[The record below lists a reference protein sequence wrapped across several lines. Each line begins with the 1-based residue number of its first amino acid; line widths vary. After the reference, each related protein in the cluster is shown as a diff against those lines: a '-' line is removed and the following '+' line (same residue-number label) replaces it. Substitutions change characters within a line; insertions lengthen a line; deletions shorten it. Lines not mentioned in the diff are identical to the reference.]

1 MYGTKSKTL
10 TGSGAVTTKVTQ
22 AASGSSPEKIYAAPA
37 RVTSIQAVCA
47 ASAGSIVLKDN
58 GTGGTTLVDVATPGS
73 ATATISV
80 DFADMGLRFPTD
92 CFATLT
98 NVTSVTVL
106 YA

>member
-10 TGSGAVTTKVTQ
+10 TSSGAVTTKVTQ
-22 AASGSSPEKIYAAPA
+22 TATSTSPERIYAAPA
-37 RVTSIQAVCA
+37 RVASIQAVCGGT
-47 ASAGSIVLKDN
+47 AGSIVLKDD
-58 GTGGTTLVDVATPGS
+58 GTSGTTLVDVATPAS

>member
-10 TGSGAVTTKVTQ
+10 TSTGAVTTKVTQ

>member
-10 TGSGAVTTKVTQ
+10 TSSGAVTTKVTQ
-22 AASGSSPEKIYAAPA
+22 TATGNSPQRIYAAPA
-37 RVTSIQAVCA
+37 RVTSIQAVCG

-58 GTGGTTLVDVATPGS
+58 GTGGTTLVDLATPGS
-73 ATATISV
+73 ATATVSV
-80 DFADMGLRFPTD
+80 DFSETGLRFPTD
-92 CFATLT
+92 CFATLS

>member
-73 ATATISV
+73 ATATVSV

>member
-10 TGSGAVTTKVTQ
+10 TSTGAVTTKVTQ
-22 AASGSSPEKIYAAPA
+22 AASGSSPEKIYVAPA

-73 ATATISV
+73 ATATVSV

>member
-1 MYGTKSKTL
+1 MFGTKTKTL
-10 TGSGAVTTKVTQ
+10 TSSGAVTTKVSAGTQ
-22 AASGSSPEKIYAAPA
+22 TLSAPA
-37 RVTSIQAVCA
+37 RVTSIQAVCG

-58 GTGGTTLVDVATPGS
+58 GTGGTTLVDLATPGS
-73 ATATISV
+73 ATATISM

>member
-10 TGSGAVTTKVTQ
+10 TSTGAVTTKVTQ

-73 ATATISV
+73 ATATVSV